1 MIINN
6 VTVFCASSNRCDRFY
21 LDEAQKLGEMLAK
34 SGRTILYGG
43 GKVGLMGKLA
53 EGSLK
58 FNGKIIGIITEQLKN
73 LELGNEEINELR
85 IVSSMHEREAGL
97 IMNADCIIALPG
109 GCGTIEELM
118 QAITWKRLGLINTP
132 VIIVNL
138 RNFYDHLI
146 KMLELTV
153 KEKFMKEEY
162 LEHWSVVSSIEEC
175 MDLIENFKRTNQNT
189 IDLRNPPFLA

>member
-6 VTVFCASSNRCDRFY
+6 VTVFCASSNKCDKFF
-21 LDEAQKLGEMLAK
+21 LDEAQKLGEILAK

>member
-6 VTVFCASSNRCDRFY
+6 VTVFCASSNRCDKFY
-21 LDEAQKLGEMLAK
+21 LDEAEKLGELLAK

-43 GKVGLMGKLA
+43 GKVGLMGRIA
-53 EGSLK
+53 EGSLRYQ
-58 FNGKIIGIITEQLKN
+58 GKIIGIITEQLKN
-73 LELGNEEINELR
+73 LELGNDEITELR
-85 IVSSMHEREAGL
+85 VVPSMHEREAGL

-118 QAITWKRLGLINTP
+118 QAITWKRLGIINTP
-132 VIIVNL
+132 VLIVNL

-153 KEKFMKEEY
+153 KERFMKEEY
-162 LEHWSVVSSIEEC
+162 LEHWSVVSSVEEC
-175 MDLIENFKRTNQNT
+175 MELIDNLRTTNQNT